1 MPAYRY
7 THDCGMEQT
16 IYLSENKETKIVTCY
31 RCGRNVT
38 ARQVR
43 DKSIKEGEADGT
55 RGLLRNTKQQ
65 PGQDDVER

>member
-16 IYLSENKETKIVTCY
+16 IFLSENKETKIVTCY

-43 DKSIKEGEADGT
+43 DKSITEGEADGT
-55 RGLLRNTKQQ
+55 RGYIRHGKQ
-65 PGQDDVER
+65 GQSDDVER